1 MKKVLLDTNIVLDFA
16 LKREPFYGDA
26 QAIIIEIV
34 KGNLQGYITASMAT
48 DICYILQKTNGKTFA
63 LNTFSDLVIILDIL
77 PVYREDVY
85 SALKLGWSDFE
96 DALQVQVAIHSRMDV
111 IITRNTKDF
120 QKTKNIIVLTPKEFI
135 AEEK

>member
-48 DICYILQKTNGKTFA
+48 
-63 LNTFSDLVIILDIL
+63 
-77 PVYREDVY
+77 
-85 SALKLGWSDFE
+85 
-96 DALQVQVAIHSRMDV
+96 
-111 IITRNTKDF
+111 
-120 QKTKNIIVLTPKEFI
+120 
-135 AEEK
+135 